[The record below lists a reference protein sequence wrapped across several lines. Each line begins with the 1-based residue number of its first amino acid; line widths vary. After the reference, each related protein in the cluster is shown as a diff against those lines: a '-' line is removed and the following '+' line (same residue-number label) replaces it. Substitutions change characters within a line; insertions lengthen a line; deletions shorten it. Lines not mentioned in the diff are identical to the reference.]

1 MKIVLG
7 NLRLLGQ
14 VYKVGGKRFGSF
26 RGWSAELEGCSGR
39 RQDVNCYVE
48 TSFEKGKTSHKN
60 LHRVFV
66 IASLWSS
73 KPGSNREVLQ

>member
-1 MKIVLG
+1 MKIVLD

-14 VYKVGGKRFGSF
+14 VYEVRGKRFSQL

-39 RQDVNCYVE
+39 RKDVNCYVE
-48 TSFEKGKTSHKN
+48 TYFEKGKTTHKN
-60 LHRVFV
+60 LHRMFL

-73 KPGSNREVLQ
+73 KPRSNREVLQ